1 MKKYYGWNLQEERTM
16 VATVTGQMSDGTF
29 VYTECDGN
37 GEIINID
44 NQYRRTLKYGQQMFI
59 LL

>member
-16 VATVTGQMSDGTF
+16 VATVTGQMIDGTF

>member
-16 VATVTGQMSDGTF
+16 IAIVTGQMSDGTL
-29 VYTECDGN
+29 VYTECDGS

-59 LL
+59 SL

>member
-16 VATVTGQMSDGTF
+16 IATVTGQMSDGTL
-29 VYTECDGN
+29 VYTECDAN

-44 NQYRRTLKYGQQMFI
+44 NQYRRTLKYGEQMFI
-59 LL
+59 SL